1 MVTFTHND
9 AGTSEAAWAGSRA
22 AGLPELPLDDAAL
35 AGRAFIVLAA
45 HPDDESLGAG
55 GLLARLH
62 AVGAT
67 VRVLLCTAGEGS
79 HPGSSTTTP
88 EQLAAIR
95 LQEFG
100 LALERLSA
108 GRAGDL
114 EWRCLGLPDGQL
126 AGHRELIRAAASEA
140 AAGCGHAA
148 DEIVL
153 VAPYRSDGHT
163 DHDVLGSVA
172 AELSAAAGH
181 ALLEYPV
188 WYWLWAAPEDQD
200 VLAGPHDAAGPDDP
214 AGAAGADDPDGP
226 AGAAWRGWFRLP
238 LRPAEL
244 AAKAAAMAAHIS
256 QVQPLSGLPGDEMLL
271 PPAFLAH
278 FERTWET
285 FAWHPAEGPADG
297 GSGVGSDAPAKNARA
312 ENGQAD
318 SGSPRPYAAGDAE
331 RLFDAVHAR
340 DEDPWRYTS
349 SWYEQRK
356 RSLTLAALPGSSY
369 TAGLEIGCSIGI
381 LSAEL
386 APRCGTFLAVDAS
399 GTALDRAARRLAHLP
414 AATTRHL
421 TVPNEWP
428 TGSFDLVVI
437 SEVGYYLSPAELTEL
452 FDRVEGSLMPGGTL
466 ALCHWRNPVSGWE
479 LDGDAVHAAARRRP
493 GWTGCGLYQERDF
506 ILEVFLAPDA
516 APHAAPLTAPDR
528 GAPERTG

>member
-1 MVTFTHND
+1 MVTFNHND
-9 AGTSEAAWAGSRA
+9 AGTSEAAWAGSGA

-79 HPGSSTTTP
+79 HPASPTTTP
-88 EQLAAIR
+88 EQLAAVR
-95 LQEFG
+95 VEEFG
-100 LALERLSA
+100 DALERLS
-108 GRAGDL
+108 GGGSGDL
-114 EWRCLGLPDGQL
+114 AWQCLSLPDGQL
-126 AGHRELIRAAASEA
+126 ARHRELIRAAAREA
-140 AAGCGHAA
+140 AGGCGHAA
-148 DEIVL
+148 GGTVL

-163 DHDVLGSVA
+163 DHEVLGSIA
-172 AELSAAAGH
+172 AELSAAAGYG
-181 ALLEYPV
+181 LLEYPI
-188 WYWLWAAPEDQD
+188 WYWLWATPEGPDAP
-200 VLAGPHDAAGPDDP
+200 AGPDDP
-214 AGAAGADDPDGP
+214 AG
-226 AGAAWRGWFRLP
+226 AWRGWFRLP

-244 AAKAAAMAAHIS
+244 QAKAAAMAAHTS
-256 QVQPLSGLPGDEMLL
+256 QVQPLSVLPGDEVLL

-285 FAWHPAEGPADG
+285 FAWHPAGAGAEGSSGALSEG
-297 GSGVGSDAPAKNARA
+297 GSGAGTGVLANNAP
-312 ENGQAD
+312 G
-318 SGSPRPYAAGDAE
+318 GGGPLRPYAAGDAE

-340 DEDPWRYTS
+340 DEDPWGYTS

-369 TAGLEIGCSIGI
+369 TAGLEIGCSIGT

-386 APRCGTFLAVDAS
+386 APRCESFLAVDAS
-399 GTALDRAARRLAHLP
+399 GTALGHAARRLAHLP

-428 TGSFDLVVI
+428 DGSFDLIVV
-437 SEVGYYLSPAELTEL
+437 SEVGYYLSSAELAAL
-452 FDRVEGSLMPGGTL
+452 FDRVEGALTPGGTL
-466 ALCHWRNPVSGWE
+466 ALCHWRHPVSGWE
-479 LDGDAVHAAARRRP
+479 LDGDAVHAAARRHL
-493 GWTGCGLYQERDF
+493 GWTGGGIYQERDF
-506 ILEVFLAPDA
+506 VLEVFLAPDT
-516 APHAAPLTAPDR
+516 APDTAPSSAPDR
-528 GAPERTG
+528 GASDRRR

>member
-1 MVTFTHND
+1 MVNFTHND

-45 HPDDESLGAG
+45 HPDDETLGAG

-79 HPGSSTTTP
+79 HPGSPTTTP
-88 EQLAAIR
+88 EQLAAVR
-95 LQEFG
+95 LEEFG
-100 LALERLSA
+100 DGLEHLF
-108 GRAGDL
+108 GERAGEGAGDGT
-114 EWRCLGLPDGQL
+114 WQCLGLPDGQL
-126 AGHRELIRAAASEA
+126 SGHREQIRAAVREAS
-140 AAGCGHAA
+140 AGCGHAA
-148 DEIVL
+148 DKVVL

-172 AELSAAAGH
+172 AELSAAAGY
-181 ALLEYPV
+181 ALLEYPI
-188 WYWLWAAPEDQD
+188 WYWLWAAPDGQDDPDDQ
-200 VLAGPHDAAGPDDP
+200 GDP
-214 AGAAGADDPDGP
+214 AGG
-226 AGAAWRGWFRLP
+226 AWRGWFRLP

-244 AAKAAAMAAHIS
+244 QAKAAAMAAHTS
-256 QVQPLSGLPGDEMLL
+256 QVQPLSGLPGDEVLL
-271 PPAFLAH
+271 PAAFLAH

-285 FAWHPAEGPADG
+285 FAWHPAEAPAAAPADG
-297 GSGVGSDAPAKNARA
+297 GSPRA
-312 ENGQAD
+312 F
-318 SGSPRPYAAGDAE
+318 AAGDAE

-356 RSLTLAALPGSSY
+356 RYLTLAALPGSSY
-369 TAGLEIGCSIGI
+369 TAGLEIGCSIGT

-386 APRCGTFLAVDAS
+386 APRCESFLAVDAS

-414 AATTRHL
+414 TATTRHL

-428 TGSFDLVVI
+428 DGSFDLIVV
-437 SEVGYYLSPAELTEL
+437 SEVGYYLSPAELAGL
-452 FDRVEGSLMPGGTL
+452 FDRIEGSLMPGGTL
-466 ALCHWRNPVSGWE
+466 ALCHWRHPVSGWE
-479 LDGDAVHAAARRRP
+479 LDGDSVHAAARRHL
-493 GWTGCGLYQERDF
+493 GWTGGGIYQEPDF
-506 ILEVFLAPDA
+506 VLEVFLAPGA
-516 APHAAPLTAPDR
+516 TPDR
-528 GAPERTG
+528 GAPERMG

>member
-1 MVTFTHND
+1 MVSFTHSD

-22 AGLPELPLDDAAL
+22 AELPELPLDDAGL
-35 AGRAFIVLAA
+35 AGRTFIFLAA

-79 HPGSSTTTP
+79 HPGSPTTTP

-100 LALERLSA
+100 DALDRLFGGEA
-108 GRAGDL
+108 GAR
-114 EWRCLGLPDGQL
+114 EWQCLGLPDGKL
-126 AGHRELIRAAASEA
+126 AEHTEQIRAAVRDAVSEA
-140 AAGCGHAA
+140 SSACGHTAGGV
-148 DEIVL
+148 VL

-181 ALLEYPV
+181 ALLEYPI
-188 WYWLWAAPEDQD
+188 WYWLWSAPGGTDK
-200 VLAGPHDAAGPDDP
+200 P
-214 AGAAGADDPDGP
+214 ADG
-226 AGAAWRGWFRLP
+226 AWRGWFRLP

-244 AAKAAAMAAHIS
+244 QAKAAAMAAYTS
-256 QVQPLSGLPGDEMLL
+256 QVGPLSGRPGDEVLL

-285 FAWHPAEGPADG
+285 FAWQPAQNAPADVG
-297 GSGVGSDAPAKNARA
+297 GPRLDTA
-312 ENGQAD
+312 
-318 SGSPRPYAAGDAE
+318 PRPYAAGDAE

-340 DEDPWRYTS
+340 EEDPWQYAS

-356 RSLTLAALPGSSY
+356 RSLTLAALPGISY
-369 TAGLEIGCSIGI
+369 TAGLEIGCSIGT
-381 LSAEL
+381 LSVEL
-386 APRCGTFLAVDAS
+386 AARCGSFLAVDAS
-399 GTALDRAARRLAHLP
+399 STALERAASRLAHVG

-428 TGSFDLVVI
+428 DGAFDLIVV
-437 SEVGYYLSPAELTEL
+437 SEVGYYLSPAELAGL
-452 FDRVEGSLMPGGTL
+452 FDRIEDSLMPGGTL
-466 ALCHWRNPVSGWE
+466 ALCHWRHPVSGWE
-479 LDGDAVHAAARRRP
+479 LDGDSVHAAARQHL
-493 GWTGCGLYQERDF
+493 GWTGGGIYRERDF
-506 ILEVFLAPDA
+506 VLEVLLAPDM
-516 APHAAPLTAPDR
+516 APDVAPDFGPDS
-528 GAPERTG
+528 GAAERMR